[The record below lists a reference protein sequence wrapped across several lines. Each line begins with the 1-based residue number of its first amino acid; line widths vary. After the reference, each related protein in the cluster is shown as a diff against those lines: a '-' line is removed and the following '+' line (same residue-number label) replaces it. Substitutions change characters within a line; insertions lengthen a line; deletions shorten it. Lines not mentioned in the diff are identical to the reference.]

1 MPGITISSGFG
12 AGGSIVAPVV
22 AERLGLQLLD
32 RAISVAVAS
41 QLNVSVEEAQAG
53 APNRSFIERLLT
65 FMSPLASDSLGTPAD
80 LDATSASAGI
90 TDEAAVF
97 RDEAERL
104 MRAAFADGAVV
115 LGRAG
120 AAAFRDA
127 PDILRVRLF
136 GAVDARLERARAGLG
151 GIDRGSALKQLK
163 QVDHARDQYV
173 RRLYHI
179 SVDDPEVFQLQIDST
194 VLPLEGCAE
203 VIITAYRALLG

>member
-1 MPGITISSGFG
+1 MPGITISAGFG
-12 AGGSIVAPVV
+12 ASGSTVAPMV

-32 RAISVAVAS
+32 RAISVAVAA

-80 LDATSASAGI
+80 LDATSASTGI

-104 MRAAFADGAVV
+104 MRAAFATGAVV

-127 PDILRVRLF
+127 TDILRVRLF
-136 GAVDARLERARAGLG
+136 GPVEARAERAAANQHTDL
-151 GIDRGSALKQLK
+151 AATLKQLK

-194 VLPLEGCAE
+194 VIPLEGCVD
-203 VIITAYRALLG
+203 VIVAAYRALIG